1 MTCRFRAVRK
11 LRTSLEN
18 NEKKATMEIL
28 ISATALH
35 D

>member
-1 MTCRFRAVRK
+1 MTCRFRAVHK

-35 D
+35 A